1 MRGGFSGTFVPRHP
15 IARFKQEDVSV
26 LKFVIAIVAVLAVG
40 VAGVVG
46 YAAMTQPDTFRV
58 ERKTTIA
65 ASPEKLTG
73 ILSDLRRGAEWSPYE
88 KKDPAMKKTFSGP
101 ATGPGAKLAW
111 DGNGD
116 VGAGSLTV
124 ADVTPSKV
132 TLDLEMTRPMNAN
145 NVVEYTFVPQGNATT
160 MTWAMH
166 GPMPLISKVICV
178 FMNFD
183 RMVGDDMERGLKDL
197 KALAE
202 R

>member
-1 MRGGFSGTFVPRHP
+1 M
-15 IARFKQEDVSV
+15 
-26 LKFVIAIVAVLAVG
+26 LKMILIVIAVLAVG

-46 YAAMTQPDTFRV
+46 YAVATQPDTFRV
-58 ERKTTIA
+58 QRTATIEA
-65 ASPEKLTG
+65 QPEKLVG

-101 ATGPGAKLAW
+101 ASGPGSKLEW

-124 ADVTPSKV
+124 SEVTPSKV
-132 TLDLEMTRPMNAN
+132 MLKLDMTRPMTAS
-145 NVVEYTFVPQGNATT
+145 NVVEYSLAPKRNATD
-160 MTWAMH
+160 MTWALH
-166 GPMPLISKVICV
+166 GPMPLISKIMCV
-178 FMNFD
+178 FVDLDKML
-183 RMVGDDMERGLKDL
+183 GTDMERGLKDL

>member
-1 MRGGFSGTFVPRHP
+1 MLK
-15 IARFKQEDVSV
+15 AV
-26 LKFVIAIVAVLAVG
+26 LIIVAVLALGIASV
-40 VAGVVG
+40 VA
-46 YAAMTQPDTFRV
+46 YAAITQPDSFRV
-58 ERKTTIA
+58 QRATTIDA
-65 ASPEKLTG
+65 PAEKLVG
-73 ILSDLRRGAEWSPYE
+73 ILTDLRRGAEWSPYE

-101 ATGPGAKLAW
+101 ASGPGATLAW

-124 ADVTPSKV
+124 ADVTPTKV
-132 TLDLEMTRPMNAN
+132 TLNLAMTRPMNAN
-145 NVVEYTFVPQGNATT
+145 NVVEYTFAPQGNATT

-183 RMVGDDMERGLKDL
+183 RMIGADMERGLKDL

>member
-1 MRGGFSGTFVPRHP
+1 M
-15 IARFKQEDVSV
+15 
-26 LKFVIAIVAVLAVG
+26 LKTILVVAAIVLIG
-40 VAGVVG
+40 IAGIVT
-46 YAAMTQPDTFRV
+46 YAAVTQPDTFRV
-58 ERKTTIA
+58 ERAATINA
-65 ASPEKLTG
+65 PAEKLVG

-101 ATGPGAKLAW
+101 TSGPGATLAW

-124 ADVTPSKV
+124 AAVTPSKV
-132 TLDLEMTRPMNAN
+132 TLNLAMTRPMTAN
-145 NVVEYTFVPQGNATT
+145 NIVEYTFTPQGDATA
-160 MTWAMH
+160 MTWAMR

-178 FMNFD
+178 FMDFD
-183 RMVGDDMERGLKDL
+183 RMIGADMERGLKDL

>member
-1 MRGGFSGTFVPRHP
+1 MLR
-15 IARFKQEDVSV
+15 I
-26 LKFVIAIVAVLAVG
+26 LLIIVIVLAVG

-46 YAAMTQPDTFRV
+46 YAAVTQPDTFRV
-58 ERKTTIA
+58 ERAMTIDA
-65 ASPEKLTG
+65 PPEKLVG

-88 KKDPAMKKTFSGP
+88 KRDLAMKKTFSGP
-101 ATGPGAKLAW
+101 ASGPGSKLEW
-111 DGNGD
+111 DGNSD

-124 ADVTPSKV
+124 AEVTPAKV
-132 TLDLEMTRPMNAN
+132 TLDLAMTRPMNAN
-145 NVVEYTFVPQGNATT
+145 NVVEYTLAPQGNATS

-178 FMNFD
+178 FMDFD
-183 RMVGDDMERGLKDL
+183 KMIGADMERGLKDL

>member
-1 MRGGFSGTFVPRHP
+1 M
-15 IARFKQEDVSV
+15 
-26 LKFVIAIVAVLAVG
+26 LKMILIVIAVLAVG
-40 VAGVVG
+40 VAGVVA
-46 YAAMTQPDTFRV
+46 YAAATQPDTFRV
-58 ERKTTIA
+58 QRTATIEA
-65 ASPEKLTG
+65 PPEKLVG

-101 ATGPGAKLAW
+101 ASGPGAKLEW

-132 TLDLEMTRPMNAN
+132 MLKLDMTRPMTAS
-145 NVVEYTFVPQGNATT
+145 NVVEYSLAPKGNATD
-160 MTWAMH
+160 MTWALH
-166 GPMPLISKVICV
+166 GPMPLVSKVMCV
-178 FMNFD
+178 FVDLDKML
-183 RMVGDDMERGLKDL
+183 GGDMERGLKDL

>member
-1 MRGGFSGTFVPRHP
+1 M
-15 IARFKQEDVSV
+15 
-26 LKFVIAIVAVLAVG
+26 LKAILVIVVVLAVG
-40 VAGVVG
+40 IAGVVA
-46 YAAMTQPDTFRV
+46 YAAVTQPNTFRV
-58 ERKTTIA
+58 QRAMTINA
-65 ASPEKLTG
+65 PADRLVG

-101 ATGPGAKLAW
+101 ASGPGAKLEW

-124 ADVTPSKV
+124 ADVSPSKI
-132 TLDLEMTRPMNAN
+132 TLNLAMTRPMNAN
-145 NVVEYTFVPQGNATT
+145 NVVEYTFAPQGNATT

-183 RMVGDDMERGLKDL
+183 KMIGADMERGLKDL
-197 KALAE
+197 KTLAE

>member
-1 MRGGFSGTFVPRHP
+1 M
-15 IARFKQEDVSV
+15 
-26 LKFVIAIVAVLAVG
+26 LKTILVITAIVLVG
-40 VAGVVG
+40 VAGIVT

-58 ERKTTIA
+58 QRAMTIEA
-65 ASPEKLTG
+65 PPEKLVG

-101 ATGPGAKLAW
+101 ASGPGAKLEW

-116 VGAGSLTV
+116 VGAGTLTV
-124 ADVTPSKV
+124 ADATPSKV
-132 TLDLEMTRPMNAN
+132 TLNLAMTRPMNAN
-145 NVVEYTFVPQGNATT
+145 NIVEYAFAPQGNATN

-166 GPMPLISKVICV
+166 GPMPLISKVMCV
-178 FMNFD
+178 FMNLD
-183 RMVGDDMERGLKDL
+183 KMIGTDMERGLKDL

>member
-1 MRGGFSGTFVPRHP
+1 MLK
-15 IARFKQEDVSV
+15 AV
-26 LKFVIAIVAVLAVG
+26 LIIVAVLALGIASV
-40 VAGVVG
+40 VA
-46 YAAMTQPDTFRV
+46 YAAITQPDSFRV
-58 ERKTTIA
+58 QRATTIDA
-65 ASPEKLTG
+65 PAEKLVG
-73 ILSDLRRGAEWSPYE
+73 ILTDLRRGAEWSPYE

-101 ATGPGAKLAW
+101 ASGPGAKLEW

-124 ADVTPSKV
+124 ADVTPTKV
-132 TLDLEMTRPMNAN
+132 TLNLAMTRPMNAN
-145 NVVEYTFVPQGNATT
+145 NVVEYTFAPQGNATT

-183 RMVGDDMERGLKDL
+183 KMIGADMERGLKDL

>member
-1 MRGGFSGTFVPRHP
+1 M
-15 IARFKQEDVSV
+15 
-26 LKFVIAIVAVLAVG
+26 LKIILVILAVLALGLAAV
-40 VAGVVG
+40 VA
-46 YAAMTQPDTFRV
+46 YAAATQPDTFRV
-58 ERKTTIA
+58 QRAMTIDA
-65 ASPEKLTG
+65 PPEKLAG

-88 KKDPAMKKTFSGP
+88 KKDLTMKKTFSGP
-101 ATGPGAKLAW
+101 ASGPGAKLEW

-124 ADVTPSKV
+124 AEVTPAKV
-132 TLDLEMTRPMNAN
+132 TLNLAMTRPMDAN
-145 NVVEYTFVPQGNATT
+145 NVVEYVFAPQGNATN

-178 FMNFD
+178 FMDFD
-183 RMVGDDMERGLKDL
+183 KMIGSDMERGLKDL

>member
-1 MRGGFSGTFVPRHP
+1 MLRILL
-15 IARFKQEDVSV
+15 IAVV
-26 LKFVIAIVAVLAVG
+26 VLAVC
-40 VAGVVG
+40 VAGVVT
-46 YAAMTQPDTFRV
+46 YAAITQPDTFRV
-58 ERKTTIA
+58 ERAMTIDA
-65 ASPEKLTG
+65 PPEKVVG

-88 KKDPAMKKTFSGP
+88 KKDLAMKKTFSGP
-101 ATGPGAKLAW
+101 ASGPGAKLDW

-124 ADVTPSKV
+124 AEVTPSKV
-132 TLDLEMTRPMNAN
+132 TLNLAMTRPMNAN
-145 NVVEYTFVPQGNATT
+145 NVVEYGFAPQGKATT

-178 FMNFD
+178 FMDFD
-183 RMVGDDMERGLKDL
+183 KMIGADMERGLKDL